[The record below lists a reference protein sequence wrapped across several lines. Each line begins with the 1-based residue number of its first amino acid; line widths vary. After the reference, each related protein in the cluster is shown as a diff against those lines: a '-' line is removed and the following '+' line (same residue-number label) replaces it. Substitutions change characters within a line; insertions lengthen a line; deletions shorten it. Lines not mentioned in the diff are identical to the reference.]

1 MKKTV
6 SSIPKVDKVLS
17 LPALVSLLETNPRP
31 TVLSAVRNVLA
42 ILRIDSVNGK
52 LSASIDEGYLCGLI
66 VKELEHI
73 VAPSLH
79 AVVNGTGVVI
89 HTNLGRSLLSKSAC
103 RQIMEVSERYSNLEM
118 DMATG
123 ERGERY
129 SHVES
134 LLCELTGAEAAIVVN
149 NNAAAVLLALSG
161 MAAGKEVVVSRGELV
176 EIGGSFRIPDVMR
189 LSGGI
194 LKEVG
199 TTNRTHLK
207 DYHAAIS
214 EETALLL
221 KVHTSNFSVVG
232 FTAEVSIDQ
241 LVRCGREKGIPV
253 MADIGSGSL
262 LDLSRFGITGET
274 PVQEYL
280 KAGVDIVTCSGDK
293 MLGGPQA
300 GIILGNREIV
310 SILRKEQLLRALRID
325 KLTLAALE
333 ATLRLYRDE
342 REAVAEIP
350 TLRMLTMQP
359 GALKAKASSYIR
371 RIRPKIPSSVNLTV
385 VAGNSLV
392 GGGSLPLLDLP
403 TFLIAIEAEGWSPQQ
418 IDAAFR
424 QGKIPVMGRISK
436 GLYLLDPRTLQDIDI
451 PALADA
457 MNVIGQSKKQ
467 ELS

>member
-1 MKKTV
+1 MKKI
-6 SSIPKVDKVLS
+6 SSIPKVDKALS
-17 LPALVSLLETNPRP
+17 LPPVMSLLETHPRP
-31 TVLSAVRNVLA
+31 TVLAAVRNVLA
-42 ILRIDSVNGK
+42 ALRVDSQDGK
-52 LSASIDEGYLCGLI
+52 LTTALDEDQLCGLI
-66 VKELEHI
+66 VSELEQI
-73 VAPSLH
+73 IAPTLH
-79 AVVNGTGVVI
+79 PVVNGTGVVI
-89 HTNLGRSLLSKSAC
+89 HTNLGRSLLAESAC
-103 RQIMEVSERYSNLEM
+103 RQMLEVAQRYSNLEM

-129 SHVES
+129 VHVES
-134 LLCELTGAEAAIVVN
+134 LLCELTGAEAALVVN

-161 MAAGKEVVVSRGELV
+161 IAASKEVVVSRGELV

-207 DYHAAIS
+207 DYQAAIS
-214 EETALLL
+214 PETALLL

-232 FTAEVSIDQ
+232 FTAEVSVEQ
-241 LVRCGREKGIPV
+241 LVRCGSEAGLPV

-262 LDLSRFGITGET
+262 LDLSRYGISGET

-280 KAGVDIVTCSGDK
+280 KAGVDIITCSGDK

-300 GIILGNREIV
+300 GIILGKKEIV
-310 SILRKEQLLRALRID
+310 ARLRKNQLLRALRID

-342 REAVAEIP
+342 REAVAKIP
-350 TLRMLTMQP
+350 TLRMLTLQP
-359 GALKAKASSYIR
+359 AALKAKASSWIR
-371 RIRPKIPSSVNLTV
+371 RLRARIPSSINLTV
-385 VAGNSLV
+385 VAGNSQV

-403 TFLIAIEAEGWSPQQ
+403 TYLMAIDAEGLSPQR

-424 QGKIPVMGRISK
+424 GCKTPVLGRINK
-436 GLYLLDPRTLQDIDI
+436 GQYLLDFRTLQDADL
-451 PALADA
+451 PAIVDA
-457 MNVIGQSKKQ
+457 MAI
-467 ELS
+467 LS